1 MVRAF
6 WAVSMSVAVAVAVGV
21 LGSIPAGADEGIE
34 VPASVAPARIYVSQK
49 QYPTEGHTFS
59 FYVYL
64 DVCPTP
70 LLELDHTTLVERP
83 RIGSHKG
90 HAIATAYLR
99 WPAHKENEAPCP
111 PLPPITKAVHVK
123 TRRPVADLVF
133 FDGSSSPPRRV
144 FSLHGPPRGD

>member
-1 MVRAF
+1 MARAF
-6 WAVSMSVAVAVAVGV
+6 RAVSASVAVAVAVGA
-21 LGSIPAGADEGIE
+21 LSSIPAGAE
-34 VPASVAPARIYVSQK
+34 VPASVAPARIYVNQR
-49 QYPTEGHTFS
+49 QYPTESRTFS

-90 HAIATAYLR
+90 AAIVTAYLR
-99 WPAHKENEAPCP
+99 WPAHEESEAPCP
-111 PLPPITKAVHVK
+111 PMLPITKVVHVK
-123 TRRPVADLVF
+123 TKRPVADLVF

-144 FSLHGPPRGD
+144 FPLRGAVSRG